1 MLILRRLP
9 GEALILSG
17 PSGEIRILVSRV
29 DTRTG
34 RVKLGIEAPAE
45 VHVVREELLART
57 EQGEERCSTRAISTV
72 DNAAKSIRNKEN
84 HTTGSHAIAQTGG
97 E

>member
-57 EQGEERCSTRAISTV
+57 EGMECSTRAISTV
-72 DNAAKSIRNKEN
+72 GSAENSVRNKEN